1 MSQKTNSLESNESS
15 EVLAVPAQRIGLAQ
29 FILSPEQRTALD
41 NRNNLIRLY
50 DTYKNDYLKYYIQN
64 LEAENASLKAAFKN
78 VDFYIMS
85 RVKSKH
91 NYIEKLDKKGEALDI
106 FGDKIIILAVDG
118 KTDEDLLIQK
128 AYEMENFLVTHT
140 PNITE
145 LSRKRKD
152 YIKTPKPN
160 NYSSLHI
167 TRTIHTLDDEE
178 NPIEFN
184 VETQIKTFRMR
195 ETEKDGKASH
205 FNAYKTTRTCFLTYI
220 STPESAEYYLPKYM
234 HFVFDKST
242 RSDKLVVDSFD
253 ERFRYFFHQ
262 SYEDFL
268 EFQKDDLSQD
278 EHP

>member
-1 MSQKTNSLESNESS
+1 MSQKTNSLKCNENS

-29 FILSPEQRTALD
+29 FILSSENKTALD
-41 NRNNLIRLY
+41 DRNNLVRLY

-64 LEAENASLKAAFKN
+64 LEAENASLQAAFKN

-128 AYEMENFLVTHT
+128 AYEIGNFLVTHD

-152 YIKTPKPN
+152 YIAEPKKN
-160 NYSSLHI
+160 GYSSLHT
-167 TRTIHTLDDEE
+167 TRIVHVPDKD
-178 NPIEFN
+178 IKFYR
-184 VETQIKTFRMR
+184 ETQIKTFRMR
-195 ETEKDGKASH
+195 ETEKNGTAGHSSV
-205 FNAYKTTRTCFLTYI
+205 YKNNRDLFLEKIESINSATYF
-220 STPESAEYYLPKYM
+220 LPQYM
-234 HFVFDKST
+234 HFEFDKKS
-242 RSDKLVVDSFD
+242 RKDILVLDSFEANFKYYFGINFD
-253 ERFRYFFHQ
+253 EFMKMRAIQLR
-262 SYEDFL
+262 
-268 EFQKDDLSQD
+268 
-278 EHP
+278 

>member
-1 MSQKTNSLESNESS
+1 MSQKTNSLECNENS

-29 FILSPEQRTALD
+29 FILSSENKTALD
-41 NRNNLIRLY
+41 DRNNLVRLY

-64 LEAENASLKAAFKN
+64 LEAENASLQAAFKN

-128 AYEMENFLVTHT
+128 AYEIGNFLVTHD

-152 YIKTPKPN
+152 YIAEPKKMV
-160 NYSSLHI
+160 
-167 TRTIHTLDDEE
+167 IHHYIQLVL
-178 NPIEFN
+178 FMF
-184 VETQIKTFRMR
+184 QIKILNFIV
-195 ETEKDGKASH
+195 KHK
-205 FNAYKTTRTCFLTYI
+205 
-220 STPESAEYYLPKYM
+220 
-234 HFVFDKST
+234 
-242 RSDKLVVDSFD
+242 
-253 ERFRYFFHQ
+253 
-262 SYEDFL
+262 
-268 EFQKDDLSQD
+268 
-278 EHP
+278 